1 MKILLKILSIT
12 GSLLLCTGVQAQ
24 PYNRTLPAVVNDNDG
39 NIFWCDAHRQVMGKC
54 EAMFADRKGG
64 MVTVRSAPFKDCEGG
79 LWGWITIMRNDVSKG
94 FTITPDKKFGL
105 SVKDLCRPGTV
116 VTFKPNQKK
125 PEYDDLVA
133 LYQGKELFRYRRF

>member
-1 MKILLKILSIT
+1 MKTLIKILGIT
-12 GSLLLCTGVQAQ
+12 GSLLLCTEVQAQ
-24 PYNRTLPAVVNDNDG
+24 PYNRTLPAVVNDNNG
-39 NIFWCDAHRQVMGKC
+39 NIFWCDAHRQVTGKC
-54 EAMFADRKGG
+54 AAMSVDRLGG

-105 SVKDLCRPGTV
+105 TVKDLCRPGTV